1 MQIHTGDRL
10 RLSNG
15 EIVTAEEHA
24 DTHAGEHLVRTLKGD
39 LEYVGSDMGIVAECH
54 FDVDVFAPLTET
66 EKFALHDHMIASC
79 RQIDG
84 LNEYSESHDI
94 DAPYSSEVWWE
105 HFNICRE
112 LVS

>member
-39 LEYVGSDMGIVAECH
+39 LEYVGPDMVVVAECH
-54 FDVDVFAPLTET
+54 FDVDLFDALSQK
-66 EKFALHDHMIASC
+66 EKFTLHDVLINSCTASV
-79 RQIDG
+79 QLSNYNMLHSLDDTANSAI
-84 LNEYSESHDI
+84 
-94 DAPYSSEVWWE
+94 WWE
-105 HFNICRE
+105 HFNLCRE
-112 LVS
+112 LVP